1 MWARHQ
7 IFHRCSSPLGC
18 FPPDPQ
24 SAPEDRHQK
33 ERPHF
38 DGLHLAS
45 LLERRGVATHHRGI
59 YPYSRS
65 KGWFATPP
73 PKRYNPATHGM
84 SLTRADQH
92 PDLLENRGS
101 LVYLLC
107 ESGRLE
113 EKKEWH
119 SRATYATLTSLSF

>member
-1 MWARHQ
+1 MPARHQ
-7 IFHRCSSPLGC
+7 ISHRCSSPAGGL
-18 FPPDPQ
+18 PPAPQ
-24 SAPEDRHQK
+24 SAPEDRHQEEK
-33 ERPHF
+33 THY

-45 LLERRGVATHHRGI
+45 LLERRGVATHHSGI
-59 YPYSRS
+59 TPYSRS
-65 KGWFATPP
+65 KGWFATPH
-73 PKRYNPATHGM
+73 PKRYNPATHDM

-92 PDLLENRGS
+92 LDQLENRVS

-113 EKKEWH
+113 EKEEWH